1 MFMNSP
7 SNELKESD
15 NFIRNTECRT
25 TSLNRFNTPFLK
37 SNFNFRKKKIKLK
50 YTGTSHKGNLC

>member
-37 SNFNFRKKKIKLK
+37 YNFNFRKKKL
-50 YTGTSHKGNLC
+50 S

>member
-15 NFIRNTECRT
+15 NFIKNTECRT
-25 TSLNRFNTPFLK
+25 PSLNRFNNPFLK
-37 SNFNFRKKKIKLK
+37 SNFNFRKK
-50 YTGTSHKGNLC
+50 NV